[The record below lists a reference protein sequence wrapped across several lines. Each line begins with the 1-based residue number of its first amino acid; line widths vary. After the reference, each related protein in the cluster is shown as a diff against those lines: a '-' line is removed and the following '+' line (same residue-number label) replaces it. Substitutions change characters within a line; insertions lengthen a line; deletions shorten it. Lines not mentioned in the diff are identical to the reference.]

1 MEFINFENS
10 DSRTLE
16 SGGKTWCSM
25 IDKYLTIIKR
35 HFLGEYFFVR
45 TSKKIVE

>member
-16 SGGKTWCSM
+16 SGGKTWCSV
-25 IDKYLTIIKR
+25 IDVIGL
-35 HFLGEYFFVR
+35 
-45 TSKKIVE
+45 